1 MASKI
6 RHLAKTPS
14 MSAAPG
20 HTRACFDLK
29 SATLPL
35 IAVVLKTDDLSALA
49 SELKAR
55 FGDTPDFFDQDP
67 VVVNLAHLPEDAGA
81 IDFAR
86 LNTLLRSYRM
96 RPIAVHGGSSAHRGA
111 AAAAGLVETPDIAH
125 TLPLAA
131 AEPSVAPAPV
141 EEPAVAP
148 VAGTLVIDKPLRS
161 GQQIYARG
169 ADLVVLAVVNFG
181 AEVIADGNIHVYGPL
196 RGRAIAGARGNAEAR
211 IFSTC
216 LEAQLISIAGTYR
229 TSEIAMPPE
238 VLGKAAQVRMVGDK
252 LVMEPL

>member
-1 MASKI
+1 
-6 RHLAKTPS
+6 
-14 MSAAPG
+14 MSAAPAG
-20 HTRACFDLK
+20 HTRAGFDLK

-35 IAVVLKTDDLSALA
+35 IAVVLKTGDLSALA
-49 SELKAR
+49 AELQAR

-67 VVVNLAHLPEDAGA
+67 VVINLAQLPEDTGA
-81 IDFAR
+81 IDFAK
-86 LNTLLRSYRM
+86 LNTLLRKYRM
-96 RPIAVHGGSSAHRGA
+96 RPIAVHGGTSAQLGA

-131 AEPSVAPAPV
+131 AEPAPAAPAEQPV
-141 EEPAVAP
+141 AAPA
-148 VAGTLVIDKPLRS
+148 AGTLVIDKPLRS

-196 RGRAIAGARGNAEAR
+196 RGRAIAGARGNTEAR

-238 VLGKAAQVRMVGDK
+238 VLGRAAQVRLVGEK
-252 LVMEPL
+252 LVMEAL

>member
-1 MASKI
+1 
-6 RHLAKTPS
+6 
-14 MSAAPG
+14 MSAASAG
-20 HTRACFDLK
+20 SNRACFDLK

-67 VVVNLAHLPEDAGA
+67 VVINLAQLPDNSGA

-86 LNTLLRSYRM
+86 LNNLLRQYRM
-96 RPIAVHGGSSAHRGA
+96 RPIAVHGGSSAQRGA

-125 TLPLAA
+125 ALPLAA
-131 AEPSVAPAPV
+131 ATPAA
-141 EEPAVAP
+141 EESQPAVAP
-148 VAGTLVIDKPLRS
+148 VAAGTLVIDKPLRS

-196 RGRAIAGARGNAEAR
+196 RGRAIAGARGNTDAR

-229 TSEIAMPPE
+229 TSEIAMPAD
-238 VLGKAAQVRMVGDK
+238 VLGKAAQVRLAGDK

>member
-1 MASKI
+1 
-6 RHLAKTPS
+6 

-35 IAVVLKTDDLSALA
+35 IAVLLKTDDLSALA

-67 VVVNLAHLPEDAGA
+67 VVVNLAQLPEDAGA

-86 LNTLLRSYRM
+86 LTALLRSYRM

-131 AEPSVAPAPV
+131 AQPAAVPAPA
-141 EEPAVAP
+141 EEAVAP
-148 VAGTLVIDKPLRS
+148 VAVATLVIDKPLRS
-161 GQQIYARG
+161 GQQVYARG

>member
-1 MASKI
+1 
-6 RHLAKTPS
+6 
-14 MSAAPG
+14 MSSAPAG
-20 HTRACFDLK
+20 HQRACFDLK

-35 IAVVLKTDDLSALA
+35 IAVVLKTGDLSALA

-67 VVVNLAHLPEDAGA
+67 VVINLAQLPEDAGA
-81 IDFAR
+81 IDFNR
-86 LNTLLRSYRM
+86 LNTLLRTYRM
-96 RPIAVHGGSSAHRGA
+96 RPIAVHGGTSAQLGA

-131 AEPSVAPAPV
+131 AEPAAAVPVEAVVAPAL
-141 EEPAVAP
+141 A
-148 VAGTLVIDKPLRS
+148 AGTLVIDKPLRS

-196 RGRAIAGARGNAEAR
+196 RGRAIAGARGNTEAR

-229 TSEIAMPPE
+229 TSEIAMPAE
-238 VLGKAAQVRMVGDK
+238 VLGKAAQVRLVGEK

>member
-1 MASKI
+1 
-6 RHLAKTPS
+6 
-14 MSAAPG
+14 MSAAPAG
-20 HTRACFDLK
+20 HTRAGFDLK

-35 IAVVLKTDDLSALA
+35 IAVVLKTGDLSALA
-49 SELKAR
+49 AELKAR

-67 VVVNLAHLPEDAGA
+67 VVINLAQLPEDTGT
-81 IDFAR
+81 IDFAK
-86 LNTLLRSYRM
+86 LNTLLRKYRM
-96 RPIAVHGGSSAHRGA
+96 RPIAVHGGTSAQLGA

-131 AEPSVAPAPV
+131 AEPAPAAPAEEAPAP
-141 EEPAVAP
+141 ASA
-148 VAGTLVIDKPLRS
+148 AGTLVIDKPLRS

-196 RGRAIAGARGNAEAR
+196 RGRAIAGARGNTGAR

-238 VLGKAAQVRMVGDK
+238 VLGKAAQVRLIGEK
-252 LVMEPL
+252 LVMEAL

>member
-1 MASKI
+1 
-6 RHLAKTPS
+6 

-35 IAVVLKTDDLSALA
+35 IAVLLKTDDLSALA

-67 VVVNLAHLPEDAGA
+67 VVINLAQLPEDAGA

-96 RPIAVHGGSSAHRGA
+96 RPIAVHGGSSAQRGA

-131 AEPSVAPAPV
+131 AEPAAVVAPA
-141 EEPAVAP
+141 EEPVATP
-148 VAGTLVIDKPLRS
+148 AAGTLVIDKPLRS

-196 RGRAIAGARGNAEAR
+196 RGRAIAGARGNADAR